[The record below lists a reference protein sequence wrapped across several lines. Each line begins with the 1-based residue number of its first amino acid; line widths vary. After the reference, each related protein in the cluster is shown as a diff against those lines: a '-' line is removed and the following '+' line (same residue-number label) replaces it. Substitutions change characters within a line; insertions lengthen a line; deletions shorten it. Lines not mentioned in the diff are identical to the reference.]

1 MTNRCLDYSDFE
13 VGQTVRHSV
22 GFIGEVVAADGGNL
36 IIRVEKH
43 ENMSEEDK
51 EQFPI
56 GYRYIALPRYV
67 DEILPPKNS
76 TRTEKLT
83 IDVEV
88 NGLNELTE
96 QLTDV
101 EDILKDITL
110 EAEFLA
116 DLKKEESV
124 FNVELGNGV
133 KFEGT
138 KSDFEAFIAGMK
150 ELAIED
156 FTI

>member
-1 MTNRCLDYSDFE
+1 MTIRSLNYSDFE

-22 GFIGEVVAADGGNL
+22 GFIGEVVAADDGNL
-36 IIRVEKH
+36 VIRVEKH

-51 EQFPI
+51 VQFPI

-67 DEILPPKNS
+67 DEILSPKQPSGN
-76 TRTEKLT
+76 EKLT

-88 NGLNELTE
+88 NGLDELTE
-96 QLTDV
+96 QLV
-101 EDILKDITL
+101 DIENTVTEIRM
-110 EAEFLA
+110 ESEILA

-124 FNVELGNGV
+124 FKVELGNGV

-138 KSDFEAFIAGMK
+138 KSDFEAFVAGMK